1 MSKPLRYRRAGFAVQ
16 RSSIRGGGDLKVV
29 VTGAG
34 GFVGQALCERLDG
47 EDGIEVIG
55 AVRSLPAQ
63 ANGSPSLVAVGDIG
77 GHTDWSQAL
86 AGVSVVVH
94 LAARAHVL
102 NEQSQDPREEFRR
115 VNVDGAVALFQQAID
130 AGLKRFVFVSSIGVV
145 GGSTEGKPFTEAMP
159 PAPHADYAHSKY
171 EAEEALKAL
180 SKSSGIELVIVR
192 PPLVYA
198 AHAPGNFARLLKLVA
213 LGVPLPFGSVVN
225 QRSMVALEN
234 LVDFISLC
242 VRHPAAAG
250 ETFHVSDDED
260 VSLPQMLELLGRGMG
275 RNVLLLPVPN
285 RLMALGAQLLR
296 KKNLYTQLCGS
307 LQVDSTKSRSLLGW
321 QPPISAEIALIQAGK
336 KFRQARKQGA

>member
-1 MSKPLRYRRAGFAVQ
+1 M
-16 RSSIRGGGDLKVV
+16 KVL

-34 GFVGQALCERLDG
+34 GFVGKALCKRLEAAD
-47 EDGIEVIG
+47 DIEVIG
-55 AVRSLPAQ
+55 AVRTLPAQ
-63 ANGSPSLVAVGDIG
+63 PYGACSLVAVGDID

-102 NEQSQDPREEFRR
+102 NEQSRDPREAFRR
-115 VNVDGAVALFQQAID
+115 VNVEGALALFQQAID
-130 AGLKRFVFVSSIGVV
+130 CGLKRFVFISSIGVV
-145 GGSTEGKPFTEAMP
+145 GGSTEGKPFTETMP

-180 SKSSGIELVIVR
+180 SKSSGVELVIVR

-213 LGVPLPFGSVVN
+213 LGVPLPFGGVMN

-234 LVDFISLC
+234 LVDFITLC

-260 VSLPQMLELLGRGMG
+260 VSLPQMLKLLGRGMG
-275 RNVLLLPVPN
+275 RNVLLLPVPTG
-285 RLMALGAQLLR
+285 LMALGAQLLG

-307 LQVDSTKSRSLLGW
+307 LRVDSTKSRSLLGW
-321 QPPISAEIALIQAGK
+321 QPPISAEIALLQAGASFNRSQK
-336 KFRQARKQGA
+336 HDA

>member
-1 MSKPLRYRRAGFAVQ
+1 M
-16 RSSIRGGGDLKVV
+16 KVL

-34 GFVGQALCERLDG
+34 GFVGQALCKRLDG
-47 EDGIEVIG
+47 EGGIEVIG
-55 AVRSLPAQ
+55 AVRRLPAQ
-63 ANGSPSLVAVGDIG
+63 ANDSSSLVAVGDID

-145 GGSTEGKPFTEAMP
+145 GGSTEGRPFTEAMP
-159 PAPHADYAHSKY
+159 PAPQADYAHSKY

-192 PPLVYA
+192 PPLVYS

-242 VRHPAAAG
+242 ICHPAAAG

-260 VSLPQMLELLGRGMG
+260 VSLPQMLKLLGRGMG
-275 RNVLLLPVPN
+275 RNVLLLPVPP

-307 LQVDSTKSRSLLGW
+307 LQIDVTKSRSLLGW
-321 QPPISAEIALIQAGK
+321 QPPISAEIALIQAGE
-336 KFRQARKQGA
+336 KFTQSRKQGA